1 MIDGSVYGDGKP
13 LSGVPVSNGVD
24 IVRTDGTGSYA
35 LRDGDA
41 EYPFVFVNVPAGWEP
56 VGTHFQRTDTP
67 AVHDFQLRRS
77 EIRAH
82 DGVRIAHVS
91 DLHVGA
97 PPRECFV
104 TPDELRTDLERVIH
118 ECRPHLIIITGDL
131 TNLGTVAELE
141 AYARIVEDLP
151 VPVVSLTAGH
161 DHLEEYDASAD
172 RGETELHGRRT
183 HRILGVDQYS
193 FDWGP
198 YHILLYPE
206 TYQEP
211 RRARRLRAFMEH
223 DLRMQPPGTPVV
235 VVTHDPPRVF
245 PDRQPH
251 DYGPSLP
258 ELLRYP
264 AVTLIA
270 HGQYHIARVVRHGGA
285 SIVGV
290 PSLSMGPIDT
300 HAPGYAL
307 CELWNGRATVSLR
320 PISRARVTAFV
331 PQPGSPFSAASVDA
345 ASAAELAWLR
355 RIDGSF
361 HRSTPARHEQG
372 DESGAPFLI
381 VPSSDMGAPGS
392 SGVYAFRA
400 TDGSV
405 AWFSAMPEV
414 VKNGCVCNGDAVVAV
429 TVAGAVRRLEAGSGR
444 IVWERRL
451 PTYPDRWIHARPVV
465 ADGRI
470 YIVNSA
476 VRSCLDLDTGKLLWH
491 VHEAGLWD
499 NAYAASYQEPLHHS
513 TGIWFVNHRFR
524 LLCVDPDT
532 GHIRAELDLGLTEEN
547 RAAKAERARMFQ
559 SQIASPVACGS
570 TILAPGAADQIGAVD
585 TANRE
590 APELRWLLPVVCV
603 DGAVSLRG
611 DGRSTRP
618 LEFVCGMA
626 CAGARVFVT
635 SARGDV
641 LSLRTADGA
650 VLWRRSLGGAGI
662 ADMVPYH
669 RGTGLLL
676 TKPVVH
682 GKRVY
687 IGGSDGN
694 VHVVNAEDGAPA
706 GKIGV
711 GTPVTVPP
719 VLVDETVTVFGYD
732 GRICS
737 YRLSL

>member
-1 MIDGSVYGDGKP
+1 MIDGTVYGDGKP
-13 LSGVPVSNGVD
+13 LAGVPVSNGVD
-24 IVRTDGTGSYA
+24 IVRTDATGSYA
-35 LRDGDA
+35 LRNGDA

-56 VGTHFQRTDTP
+56 EGKHFRRTDTP
-67 AVHDFQLRRS
+67 GVHDFQLRRA
-77 EIRAH
+77 EVREG

-91 DLHVGA
+91 DLHLGA

-104 TPDELRTDLERVIH
+104 TPADLRADLERVVH
-118 ECRPHLIIITGDL
+118 ESRPHFLIVTGDL

-141 AYARIVEDLP
+141 AYAKITENLG

-161 DHLEEYDASAD
+161 DHLEEYDALAI
-172 RGETELHGRRT
+172 RGETELSSRRT

-206 TYQEP
+206 TYRER
-211 RRARRLRAFMEH
+211 RRAQRLRAFMEH
-223 DLRMQPPGTPVV
+223 DLSLQPPGTPVV

-251 DYGPSLP
+251 DYGPSAS

-270 HGQYHIARVVRHGGA
+270 HGQYHIARVVRHGGT

-307 CELWNGRATVSLR
+307 YELWNGRATVSLR
-320 PISRARVTAFV
+320 PLLRSGAGPLVSRPAAAGARS
-331 PQPGSPFSAASVDA
+331 GESAAD
-345 ASAAELAWLR
+345 AELLWLR

-361 HRSTPARHEQG
+361 HRSQPTWYG
-372 DESGAPFLI
+372 DSGGEGSPVLI
-381 VPSSDMGAPGS
+381 VPTSDMGAPES
-392 SGVYAFRA
+392 SGIYAFRA

-405 AWFSAMPEV
+405 AWSAAMPEV
-414 VKNGCVCNGDAVVAV
+414 VKNGCVCDGDAVVAV
-429 TVAGAVRRLEAGSGR
+429 TVAGAVRRLEADSGR

-451 PTYPDRWIHARPVV
+451 PTYPDRWIHTKPVV
-465 ADGRI
+465 ANGRI
-470 YIVNSA
+470 YIVNAA
-476 VRSCLDLDTGKLLWH
+476 VRSCLDLESGASLWH
-491 VHEAGLWD
+491 VHEPGLWD
-499 NAYAASYQEPLHHS
+499 NAYAAPYQEPLHHE
-513 TGIWFVNHRFR
+513 TGIWFVDHRFR
-524 LLCVDPDT
+524 LLCVDLAT
-532 GHIRAELDLGLTEEN
+532 GTISTEVDLALTDDN
-547 RAAKAERARMFQ
+547 RAAKGERARMFQ

-570 TILAPGAADQIGAVD
+570 MIVAPGAADQIGAVD
-585 TANRE
+585 AGDRDGC
-590 APELRWLLPVVCV
+590 ELHWLLPVVCV
-603 DGAVSLRG
+603 DGADRLRG

-626 CAGARVFVT
+626 PSGSRVFVT
-635 SARGDV
+635 TARGDV
-641 LSLRTADGA
+641 LSVRVCDGA
-650 VLWRRSLGGAGI
+650 VLWRTSLGMAGM
-662 ADMVPYH
+662 ADMVPYY

-682 GKRVY
+682 GKHVY
-687 IGGSDGN
+687 VGGSDGN

-732 GRICS
+732 GRVS
-737 YRLSL
+737 AFRLSW